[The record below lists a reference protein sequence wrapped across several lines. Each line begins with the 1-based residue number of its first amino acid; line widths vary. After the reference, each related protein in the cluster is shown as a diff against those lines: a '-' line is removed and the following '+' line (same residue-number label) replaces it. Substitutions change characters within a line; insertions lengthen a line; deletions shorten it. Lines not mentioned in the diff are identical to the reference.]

1 MSSKTT
7 WYTWTI
13 DSPEQKSWKSKKK
26 RLSVSTVN
34 HRFIH
39 TLRLPSCNL
48 NSTRDV
54 KEIQDAPEKPKAT
67 INESRRSTFEAC
79 DVTKITGFSV
89 SNVNHHFRHT
99 LRLTSRSKWKRL
111 KTLLR
116 NVWNERKH
124 ATGNE

>member
-1 MSSKTT
+1 M
-7 WYTWTI
+7 
-13 DSPEQKSWKSKKK
+13 
-26 RLSVSTVN
+26 STVN

-54 KEIQDAPEKPKAT
+54 KQIQDAPEKPKAT

-79 DVTKITGFSV
+79 DVTKITGLSV
-89 SNVNHHFRHT
+89 SNINHHFRHT
-99 LRLTSRSKWKRL
+99 LRLTARSKWKRL

-116 NVWNERKH
+116 NIWNERKQ
-124 ATGNE
+124 ATGNELFIQNEFNKKLDRNTRRARETQAKTNV